1 MDKLDAW
8 KKQIDSLEK
17 MRFCEAKKL
26 YEKAIETDNLEL
38 RENYINRIVMGTLYV
53 CYDYVVD
60 SGFDIISS
68 GAFDIDD
75 IMNSTFAVWNDK
87 IRKGYLL
94 KVPGFANIV
103 QSYDFARSLR
113 RNVCG
118 HRLHCIPTG
127 VNADYFADILAKYIV
142 LKEKNMSCSV
152 YDVINNDL
160 RSKKYNTDIVASLIE
175 GIYSMVF
182 DACIEKKKCF
192 DLTTLRD
199 TVKMFLEMT
208 LFEYKTVDYQSDDN
222 MEDRIIYDMEMKNFS
237 LDELFNNLSQKQRD
251 IIYSLYGFDGK
262 VKTLSE
268 VGEVFDMTAEGVRLA
283 EERALNKMFK
293 HCLRDQKYKDMNEL
307 NYRL

>member
-1 MDKLDAW
+1 MEKLQFW
-8 KKQIDSLEK
+8 QNQINSLEK

-38 RENYINRIVMGTLYV
+38 RENYINRVIMGTLYV

-60 SGFDIISS
+60 NGFDIISS

-94 KVPGFANIV
+94 KVPGFANIL
-103 QSYDFARSLR
+103 QSYDFARLLR

-118 HRLHCIPTG
+118 HRLHRIPTG
-127 VNADYFADILAKYIV
+127 VNADYFADILMKYIE
-142 LKEKNMSCSV
+142 LKEKNLSYNV

-160 RSKKYNTDIVASLIE
+160 RSKKYNIDIVASLIDA
-175 GIYSMVF
+175 IYNRLF
-182 DACIEKKKCF
+182 DVCF
-192 DLTTLRD
+192 AKGKSFNLQTLRD
-199 TVKMFLEMT
+199 TAKMFMEMS
-208 LFEYKTVDYQSDDN
+208 LFEYGVIDYPSDDN
-222 MEDRIIYDMEMKNFS
+222 MEDRIIYNMEMNNFS

-251 IIYSLYGFDGK
+251 IIYSLYGFDGED
-262 VKTLSE
+262 KTLSE
-268 VGEVFDMTAEGVRLA
+268 VGEIFDITAEGVRLA
-283 EERALNKMFK
+283 ESRALNKMLR

-307 NYRL
+307 SYKL